1 MHGPLPYSSCG
12 NAGWVWVKVA
22 TGILIFE
29 AGFVSVQG
37 PMTQEAARSA
47 SALGAGQFDPAMLA
61 ASIGA

>member
-1 MHGPLPYSSCG
+1 MGQG
-12 NAGWVWVKVA
+12 A

-61 ASIGA
+61 ASNGA